1 MWRYRELLPVG
12 DGPVRYPVP
21 VGGTPLLPAP
31 ALRQR
36 LGAPR
41 LWIKDETRNPTAS
54 NKDRATALVIEDGLR
69 RGSPP
74 DLGRVVVDVQ
84 AGPRELRPAVVP
96 AAARAGP
103 VDHHSGRRPPGE
115 RGRHQA
121 QQRRRHRVLRP
132 MARVPQPGAT
142 ARSPSLRISACQGRI
157 QAVLAHH
164 TSHVPG
170 SMDHHDGCATL
181 AASLPC
187 CPAGLESRYDRR
199 DQPKTEA

>member
-103 VDHHSGRRPPGE
+103 VDHHPGRGPPG
-115 RGRHQA
+115 RAGPPPWTAPDAPRPTARRDGRA
-121 QQRRRHRVLRP
+121 RRRSGSRH
-132 MARVPQPGAT
+132 AR
-142 ARSPSLRISACQGRI
+142 
-157 QAVLAHH
+157 
-164 TSHVPG
+164 
-170 SMDHHDGCATL
+170 
-181 AASLPC
+181 AASRRCWLTTLRTSQAPWTTTMDARLSR
-187 CPAGLESRYDRR
+187 PAYRVVR
-199 DQPKTEA
+199 PA

>member
-142 ARSPSLRISACQGRI
+142 GALAVAQDLGMPGPHPGGAGSPHFARPRLHGPPRWMRDSRGQPTVLSGRPRI
-157 QAVLAHH
+157 AV
-164 TSHVPG
+164 
-170 SMDHHDGCATL
+170 
-181 AASLPC
+181 
-187 CPAGLESRYDRR
+187 
-199 DQPKTEA
+199 